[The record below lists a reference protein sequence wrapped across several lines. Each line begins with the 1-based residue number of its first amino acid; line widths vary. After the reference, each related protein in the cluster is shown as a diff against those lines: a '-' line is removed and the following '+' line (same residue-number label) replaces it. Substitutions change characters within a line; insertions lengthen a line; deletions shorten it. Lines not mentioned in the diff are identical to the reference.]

1 MATNPYQILGVD
13 PKAKQEEIKSAYR
26 KLAKKFHPDL
36 NPGNKKAEN
45 RFKDIT
51 AAYDQVGDADDRAK
65 FDRGEVEAESARQRG
80 PFYTETQA
88 GGGRYANQFEGMDD
102 DILNSFFEQM
112 GRSRHGGF
120 QQAP

>member
-1 MATNPYQILGVD
+1 MATNPYQTLGVD

-51 AAYDQVGDADDRAK
+51 AAYDQVGNADDRAK

-80 PFYTETQA
+80 PLYSETQA